1 MSQAQ
6 KTVVIVGGVAGGM
19 SAATRLRRHDE
30 SMRIIV
36 LEKSGY
42 VSFANCGLPY
52 YLGGVIE
59 ERDSLLL
66 QTPESLAQRFELD
79 VRVKSEV
86 LSIDRAAQAIDV
98 KTAAGTETLNYDEL
112 ILSPGATPLV
122 PPLPGVEQ
130 ALTLRTVEDVDAIMA
145 RTHELPSGASVAVV
159 GGGFVGLEV
168 AENLSHRG
176 FHVSLVE
183 AAPQVM
189 APLDT
194 EMAALVHRA
203 LRDGGV
209 DLYLGEALAEIRR
222 SKIKLASGG
231 EVPADMVVLAIGV
244 RPDSRL
250 AAGAGLALSERGG
263 ILVDEHMRTSD
274 PHIYAVGDAVEKRDA
289 LTGQGVLV
297 ALANTAN
304 LQGRLVADVIAGRP
318 VAQRPVR
325 GTSILGLFGMTAASV
340 GWNERRLKQEGRDY
354 RAIHT
359 HPSDHAGY
367 YPGASGMSLK
377 LLVDSATDEILG
389 AQGVGESGVDKRIDV
404 IATAMAGGLKA
415 SDLAELELAYSPQ
428 FGSAKDPVNMLGY
441 INRNIRDGLVQAVQ
455 FHELQD
461 ELDAGALLVDV
472 RTPGE
477 FTHSP
482 IPGAVNIELDALR
495 GRLGE
500 LEIDRPIIVHCQV
513 GLRGYLAARILNQ
526 HGYQVRNLDGGWKTW
541 NSAQQ

>member
-1 MSQAQ
+1 MNQAQ

-112 ILSPGATPLV
+112 ILSPGATPFV

-209 DLYLGEALAEIRR
+209 DLYLGEALAEIRQ
-222 SKIKLASGG
+222 SKIKLASGS
-231 EVPADMVVLAIGV
+231 EVPADMVILAIGV

-389 AQGVGESGVDKRIDV
+389 AQGVGESGIDKRIDV

-441 INRNIRDGLVQAVQ
+441 INRNIRDGLVETVQ

-495 GRLGE
+495 ERLGE

>member
-222 SKIKLASGG
+222 SKIKLASGS

-325 GTSILGLFGMTAASV
+325 GTSVLGLFGMTAASV

-500 LEIDRPIIVHCQV
+500 LEIDRPIIAHCQV

>member
-1 MSQAQ
+1 MNQAQ

-79 VRVKSEV
+79 VRVNSEV

-98 KTAAGTETLNYDEL
+98 KIAAGTETLNYDEL
-112 ILSPGATPLV
+112 ILSPGATPFV

-194 EMAALVHRA
+194 EIAALVHRA

-209 DLYLGEALAEIRR
+209 DLYLGEALTEIRQ
-222 SKIKLASGG
+222 SKIKLVSGS
-231 EVPADMVVLAIGV
+231 EVPADMVILAIGV

-289 LTGQGVLV
+289 LSGQGVLV

-404 IATAMAGGLKA
+404 IATAMAGGLRA

-441 INRNIRDGLVQAVQ
+441 INRNIRDGLVQTVQ

-495 GRLGE
+495 ERLGE

>member
-1 MSQAQ
+1 MNQAQ

-98 KTAAGTETLNYDEL
+98 KIAAGTETLNYDEL
-112 ILSPGATPLV
+112 ILSPGATPFV

-209 DLYLGEALAEIRR
+209 DLYLGEALAEIRQ
-222 SKIKLASGG
+222 SKIKLASGS

-289 LTGQGVLV
+289 LSGQGVLV

-404 IATAMAGGLKA
+404 IATAMAGGLRA

-441 INRNIRDGLVQAVQ
+441 INRNIRDGLVQTVQ

-495 GRLGE
+495 ERLGE

>member
-1 MSQAQ
+1 MNQAQ

-79 VRVKSEV
+79 VRVNSEV

-112 ILSPGATPLV
+112 ILSPGATPFV

-209 DLYLGEALAEIRR
+209 DLYLGEALAEIRQ
-222 SKIKLASGG
+222 SKIKLASGS
-231 EVPADMVVLAIGV
+231 EVPADMVILAIGV

-389 AQGVGESGVDKRIDV
+389 AQGVGESGIDKRIDV

-441 INRNIRDGLVQAVQ
+441 INRNIRDGLVETVQ

>member
-1 MSQAQ
+1 M
-6 KTVVIVGGVAGGM
+6 
-19 SAATRLRRHDE
+19 
-30 SMRIIV
+30 
-36 LEKSGY
+36 
-42 VSFANCGLPY
+42 
-52 YLGGVIE
+52 
-59 ERDSLLL
+59 
-66 QTPESLAQRFELD
+66 
-79 VRVKSEV
+79 
-86 LSIDRAAQAIDV
+86 
-98 KTAAGTETLNYDEL
+98 
-112 ILSPGATPLV
+112 

-145 RTHELPSGASVAVV
+145 RTHELPSAASVAVV

-194 EMAALVHRA
+194 EIAALVHRA

-209 DLYLGEALAEIRR
+209 DLYLGEALAEIRQ
-222 SKIKLASGG
+222 SKIKLVSGS
-231 EVPADMVVLAIGV
+231 EVPADMVILAIGV

-289 LTGQGVLV
+289 LSGQGVLV

-325 GTSILGLFGMTAASV
+325 GTSIMGLFGMTAASV

-389 AQGVGESGVDKRIDV
+389 AQGVGESGVDKRIDI
-404 IATAMAGGLKA
+404 IATAMAGGLRA

-441 INRNIRDGLVQAVQ
+441 INRNIRDGLVQTVQ

-495 GRLGE
+495 ERLGE

>member
-1 MSQAQ
+1 MNQAQ

-79 VRVKSEV
+79 VRVNSEV

-98 KTAAGTETLNYDEL
+98 KIAAGTETLNYDEL
-112 ILSPGATPLV
+112 ILSPGATPFV

-194 EMAALVHRA
+194 EIAALVHRA

-209 DLYLGEALAEIRR
+209 DLYLGEALAEIRQ
-222 SKIKLASGG
+222 SKIKLASGS
-231 EVPADMVVLAIGV
+231 EVPADMVILAIGV

-289 LTGQGVLV
+289 LSGQGVLV

-404 IATAMAGGLKA
+404 IATAMAGGLRA

-441 INRNIRDGLVQAVQ
+441 INRNIRDGLVQTVQ

-495 GRLGE
+495 ERLGE

>member
-1 MSQAQ
+1 MNQAQ

-79 VRVKSEV
+79 VRVNSEV

-98 KTAAGTETLNYDEL
+98 KIAAGTETLNYDEL
-112 ILSPGATPLV
+112 ILSPGATPFV

-194 EMAALVHRA
+194 EIAALVHRA

-209 DLYLGEALAEIRR
+209 DLYLGEALAEIRQ
-222 SKIKLASGG
+222 SKIKLVSGS
-231 EVPADMVVLAIGV
+231 EVPADMVILAIGV

-289 LTGQGVLV
+289 LSGQGVLV

-389 AQGVGESGVDKRIDV
+389 AQGVGGSGVDKRIDV
-404 IATAMAGGLKA
+404 IATAMAGGLRA

-441 INRNIRDGLVQAVQ
+441 INRNIRDGLVQTVQ

-495 GRLGE
+495 ERLGE

>member
-1 MSQAQ
+1 MNQAQ

-79 VRVKSEV
+79 VRVNSEV

-98 KTAAGTETLNYDEL
+98 KIAAGTETLNYDEL
-112 ILSPGATPLV
+112 ILSPGATPFV

-183 AAPQVM
+183 AAPHVM

-194 EMAALVHRA
+194 EIAALVHRA

-209 DLYLGEALAEIRR
+209 DLYLGEALAEIRQ
-222 SKIKLASGG
+222 SKIKLASGS
-231 EVPADMVVLAIGV
+231 EVPADMVILAIGV

-289 LTGQGVLV
+289 LSGQGVLV

-404 IATAMAGGLKA
+404 IATAMAGGLRA

-441 INRNIRDGLVQAVQ
+441 INRNIRDGLVQTVQ

-495 GRLGE
+495 ERLGE

>member
-1 MSQAQ
+1 MNQAQ

-79 VRVKSEV
+79 VRVNSEV

-112 ILSPGATPLV
+112 ILSPGATPFV
-122 PPLPGVEQ
+122 PPLSGVEQ

-209 DLYLGEALAEIRR
+209 DLYLGEALAEIRQ
-222 SKIKLASGG
+222 SKIKLASGS
-231 EVPADMVVLAIGV
+231 EVPADMVILAIGV

-274 PHIYAVGDAVEKRDA
+274 PHIYAVGDAVEKRDD

-354 RAIHT
+354 RATHT

-389 AQGVGESGVDKRIDV
+389 AQGVGESGIDKRIDV

-441 INRNIRDGLVQAVQ
+441 INRNIRDGLVETVQ

-495 GRLGE
+495 ERLGE

-513 GLRGYLAARILNQ
+513 GLRGYLAARILKQ

>member
-1 MSQAQ
+1 MSF
-6 KTVVIVGGVAGGM
+6 T
-19 SAATRLRRHDE
+19 
-30 SMRIIV
+30 
-36 LEKSGY
+36 
-42 VSFANCGLPY
+42 NCGLPY

-79 VRVKSEV
+79 VRVNSEV

-98 KTAAGTETLNYDEL
+98 KIAAGTETLNYDEL
-112 ILSPGATPLV
+112 ILSPGATPFV

-145 RTHELPSGASVAVV
+145 RTHELPSAASVAVV

-194 EMAALVHRA
+194 EIAALVHRA

-209 DLYLGEALAEIRR
+209 DLYLGEALAEIRQ
-222 SKIKLASGG
+222 SKIKLASGS
-231 EVPADMVVLAIGV
+231 EVPADMVILAIGV

-250 AAGAGLALSERGG
+250 AAGAGLAPSERGG

-289 LTGQGVLV
+289 LSGQGVLV

-304 LQGRLVADVIAGRP
+304 RQGRLVADVIAGRS

-359 HPSDHAGY
+359 HLSDHAGY

-404 IATAMAGGLKA
+404 IATAMAGGLRA

-441 INRNIRDGLVQAVQ
+441 ITRNIRDGLVQTVQ

-495 GRLGE
+495 ERLGE
-500 LEIDRPIIVHCQV
+500 LEINRPIIVHCQV

-526 HGYQVRNLDGGWKTW
+526 HGYQVRNLDGEWKTW

>member
-1 MSQAQ
+1 MNQAQ

-79 VRVKSEV
+79 VRVNSEV

-98 KTAAGTETLNYDEL
+98 KIAAGTETLNYDEL
-112 ILSPGATPLV
+112 ILSPGATPFV

-130 ALTLRTVEDVDAIMA
+130 ALTLRTVEDIDAIMA

-194 EMAALVHRA
+194 EIAALVHRA

-209 DLYLGEALAEIRR
+209 DLYLGEALAEIRQ
-222 SKIKLASGG
+222 SKIKLVSGS
-231 EVPADMVVLAIGV
+231 EVPADMVILAIGV

-289 LTGQGVLV
+289 LSGQGVLV

-404 IATAMAGGLKA
+404 IATAMAGGLRA

-441 INRNIRDGLVQAVQ
+441 INRNIRDGLVQTVQ

-495 GRLGE
+495 ERLGE

>member
-1 MSQAQ
+1 MNQAQ

-79 VRVKSEV
+79 VRVNSEV

-98 KTAAGTETLNYDEL
+98 KIAAGTETLNYDEL
-112 ILSPGATPLV
+112 ILSPGATPFV

-194 EMAALVHRA
+194 EIAALVHRA

-209 DLYLGEALAEIRR
+209 DLYLGEALAEIRQ
-222 SKIKLASGG
+222 SKIKLVSGS
-231 EVPADMVVLAIGV
+231 EVPADMVILAIGV

-289 LTGQGVLV
+289 LSGQGVLV

-404 IATAMAGGLKA
+404 IATAMAGGLRA

-441 INRNIRDGLVQAVQ
+441 INRNIRDGLVQTVQ

-495 GRLGE
+495 ERLGE

>member
-1 MSQAQ
+1 MNQAQ

-79 VRVKSEV
+79 VRVNSEV

-98 KTAAGTETLNYDEL
+98 KIAAGTETLNYDEL
-112 ILSPGATPLV
+112 ILSPGATPFV

-130 ALTLRTVEDVDAIMA
+130 ALTLRTVEDIDAIMA

-194 EMAALVHRA
+194 EIAALVHRA

-209 DLYLGEALAEIRR
+209 DLYLGEALAEIRQ
-222 SKIKLASGG
+222 SKIKLVSGS
-231 EVPADMVVLAIGV
+231 EVPADMVILAIGV

-274 PHIYAVGDAVEKRDA
+274 PHIYAVEDAVEKRDA
-289 LTGQGVLV
+289 LSGQGVLV

-404 IATAMAGGLKA
+404 IATAMAGGLRA
-415 SDLAELELAYSPQ
+415 SDLTELELAYSPQ

-441 INRNIRDGLVQAVQ
+441 INRNIRDGLVQTVQ

-495 GRLGE
+495 ERLGE

>member
-1 MSQAQ
+1 MNQAQ

-112 ILSPGATPLV
+112 ILSPGATPFV

-209 DLYLGEALAEIRR
+209 DLYLGEALAEIRQ
-222 SKIKLASGG
+222 SKIKLASGS
-231 EVPADMVVLAIGV
+231 EVPADMVILAIGV

-389 AQGVGESGVDKRIDV
+389 AQGVGESGIDKRIDV

-441 INRNIRDGLVQAVQ
+441 INRNIRDGLVETVQ

>member
-1 MSQAQ
+1 MNQAQ

-79 VRVKSEV
+79 VRVNSEV
-86 LSIDRAAQAIDV
+86 LSIDRTAQAIDV
-98 KTAAGTETLNYDEL
+98 KIAAGTETLNYDEL
-112 ILSPGATPLV
+112 ILSPGATPFV

-194 EMAALVHRA
+194 EIAALVHRA

-209 DLYLGEALAEIRR
+209 DLYLGEALAEIRQ
-222 SKIKLASGG
+222 SKIKLASGS
-231 EVPADMVVLAIGV
+231 EVPADMVILAIGV

-274 PHIYAVGDAVEKRDA
+274 PHIYAVGDAVKKRDA
-289 LTGQGVLV
+289 LSGQGVLV

-404 IATAMAGGLKA
+404 IATAMAGGLRA

-441 INRNIRDGLVQAVQ
+441 INRNIRDGLVQTVQ

-495 GRLGE
+495 ERLGE

>member
-1 MSQAQ
+1 MNQAQ

-112 ILSPGATPLV
+112 ILSPGATPFV

-194 EMAALVHRA
+194 EMAALVNRA

-209 DLYLGEALAEIRR
+209 DLYLGEALAEIRQ
-222 SKIKLASGG
+222 SKIKLASGS
-231 EVPADMVVLAIGV
+231 EVPADMVILAIGV

-274 PHIYAVGDAVEKRDA
+274 PHIYAVGDAVEKRDD

-389 AQGVGESGVDKRIDV
+389 AQGVGESGIDKRIDV

-441 INRNIRDGLVQAVQ
+441 INRNIRDGLVETVQ

-495 GRLGE
+495 ERLGE

>member
-1 MSQAQ
+1 MNQAQ

-222 SKIKLASGG
+222 SKIKLASGS

>member
-1 MSQAQ
+1 M
-6 KTVVIVGGVAGGM
+6 
-19 SAATRLRRHDE
+19 
-30 SMRIIV
+30 
-36 LEKSGY
+36 
-42 VSFANCGLPY
+42 
-52 YLGGVIE
+52 
-59 ERDSLLL
+59 LL

-79 VRVKSEV
+79 VRVNSEV

-98 KTAAGTETLNYDEL
+98 KIAAGTETLNYDEL
-112 ILSPGATPLV
+112 ILSPGATPFV

-194 EMAALVHRA
+194 EIAALVHRA

-209 DLYLGEALAEIRR
+209 DLYLGEALAEIRQ
-222 SKIKLASGG
+222 SKIKLASGS
-231 EVPADMVVLAIGV
+231 EVPADMVILAIGV

-289 LTGQGVLV
+289 LSGQGVLV

-404 IATAMAGGLKA
+404 IATAMAGGLRA

-441 INRNIRDGLVQAVQ
+441 ITRNIRDGLVQTVQ

-495 GRLGE
+495 ERLGE

>member
-1 MSQAQ
+1 M
-6 KTVVIVGGVAGGM
+6 
-19 SAATRLRRHDE
+19 
-30 SMRIIV
+30 
-36 LEKSGY
+36 
-42 VSFANCGLPY
+42 
-52 YLGGVIE
+52 
-59 ERDSLLL
+59 
-66 QTPESLAQRFELD
+66 
-79 VRVKSEV
+79 
-86 LSIDRAAQAIDV
+86 
-98 KTAAGTETLNYDEL
+98 
-112 ILSPGATPLV
+112 
-122 PPLPGVEQ
+122 
-130 ALTLRTVEDVDAIMA
+130 
-145 RTHELPSGASVAVV
+145 
-159 GGGFVGLEV
+159 
-168 AENLSHRG
+168 
-176 FHVSLVE
+176 
-183 AAPQVM
+183 
-189 APLDT
+189 
-194 EMAALVHRA
+194 
-203 LRDGGV
+203 
-209 DLYLGEALAEIRR
+209 
-222 SKIKLASGG
+222 
-231 EVPADMVVLAIGV
+231 
-244 RPDSRL
+244 
-250 AAGAGLALSERGG
+250 
-263 ILVDEHMRTSD
+263 
-274 PHIYAVGDAVEKRDA
+274 
-289 LTGQGVLV
+289 LV

-404 IATAMAGGLKA
+404 IATAMAGGLRA

-441 INRNIRDGLVQAVQ
+441 INRNIRDGLVQTVQ

-482 IPGAVNIELDALR
+482 IPGAVNIELDALWE
-495 GRLGE
+495 RLGE